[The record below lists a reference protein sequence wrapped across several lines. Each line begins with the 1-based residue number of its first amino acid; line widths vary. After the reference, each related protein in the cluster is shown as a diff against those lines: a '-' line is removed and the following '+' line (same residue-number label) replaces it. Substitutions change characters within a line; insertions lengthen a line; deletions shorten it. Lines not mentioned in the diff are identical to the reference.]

1 MGPRSRATEMFGT
14 VDAYQPSLNIIYNDL
29 FERPADSRDCL
40 REANAG
46 CDKSVNRLHPLPL
59 PNPARACARPPRSL
73 RRLTSRAHGLLA
85 GRGRS
90 ARAASSACAQGRS
103 GPCLAVR

>member
-1 MGPRSRATEMFGT
+1 MGPRGLRRVPDAVGPRSRATEMFGA

-46 CDKSVNRLHPLPL
+46 CDKSVNRLPPIPLPCARTRT
-59 PNPARACARPPRSL
+59 PARKPRSL
-73 RRLTSRAHGLLA
+73 RRLT
-85 GRGRS
+85 
-90 ARAASSACAQGRS
+90 ARE
-103 GPCLAVR
+103 